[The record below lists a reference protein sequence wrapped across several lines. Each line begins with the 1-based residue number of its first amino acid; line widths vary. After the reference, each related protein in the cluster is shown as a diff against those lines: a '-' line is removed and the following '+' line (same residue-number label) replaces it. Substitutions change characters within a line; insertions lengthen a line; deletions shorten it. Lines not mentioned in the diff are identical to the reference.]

1 MENSEARSTL
11 QRKMDAGRNSAPAGE
26 RSGLKALRLALARAA
41 SKVFDLPLFV
51 LAATQARCAQDM
63 LDERIKDDRL
73 LILMDGPGGQIG
85 AVSADR
91 ACVAALTQH
100 QTMGRVTG
108 AAPAERGFTN
118 TDAALL
124 GPLIDAVLTRATA
137 LTDIAYD
144 RQCLSGFRFGARCED
159 LRSLMLTLEADR
171 FRVFD
176 LTVDFA
182 GGKMQ
187 GVITL
192 ALPEPENGAVP
203 EPEENNETVVH
214 GPRMEQAVGVAQA
227 ELTAVIGRMKLTLSD
242 LSSLKMGDVLPLQNR
257 RLNEAQLMSISN
269 HEIAKGR
276 LGQID
281 GLRAVRLNETS
292 RETESSDGGL
302 GEFSSQITVG
312 SELEMMGSDDAFGDE
327 LGSLD
332 AIGDG
337 LDNLP
342 MTGDDVGLP
351 ALPDPDADEAF
362 EPMNT
367 DDVAMEISQLAGLS
381 MEEMAE
387 ET

>member
-1 MENSEARSTL
+1 MENSEPRSTL

-51 LAATQARCAQDM
+51 LAATQARCARDI
-63 LDERIKDDRL
+63 LDEHIKDDCL

-91 ACVAALTQH
+91 SCVAALTQH

-144 RQCLSGFRFGARCED
+144 RQCLTGFRFGARCED
-159 LRSLMLTLEADR
+159 LRNLMLTLEADR
-171 FRVFD
+171 FRVFEM
-176 LTVDFA
+176 TVDFA

-187 GVITL
+187 GTITL
-192 ALPEPENGAVP
+192 ALPEPETGAVP
-203 EPEENNETVVH
+203 EVEETSETVAH

-227 ELTAVIGRMKLTLSD
+227 ELTAIIGRVKLPLSD
-242 LSSLKMGDVLPLQNR
+242 LSSLKVGDVVPLQKR
-257 RLNEAQLMSISN
+257 RLNEAQLISISN
-269 HEIAKGR
+269 REVSKGR

-281 GLRAVRLNETS
+281 GLRAIRLNETA
-292 RETESSDGGL
+292 RETEGGEGGM
-302 GEFSSQITVG
+302 GEFSSQITLG
-312 SELEMMGSDDAFGDE
+312 TEFDMSADDDAFADE

-332 AIGDG
+332 ALGDG
-337 LDNLP
+337 LDSLP
-342 MTGDDVGLP
+342 LDNDDAGLP
-351 ALPDPDADEAF
+351 ALPDPGGSEAF